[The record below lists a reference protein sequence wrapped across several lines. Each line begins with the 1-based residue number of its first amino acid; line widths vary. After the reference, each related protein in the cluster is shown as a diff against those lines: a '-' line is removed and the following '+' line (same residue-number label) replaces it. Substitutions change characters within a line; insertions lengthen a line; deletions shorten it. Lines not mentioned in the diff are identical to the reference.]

1 MLCAAFS
8 LQSCPETNKLQCSF
22 KIVQVITSASNLR
35 ESLYRLLPQT
45 TPENISKNFEQ
56 YSIDP
61 VTRYPNL
68 NVNYI
73 RPHQVCPN
81 TPANTSSTL
90 QTFQICCCQ
99 SISGHC
105 TSSLVRYVICSWM
118 VNWARF
124 IWKGEEPHSDLEIG
138 SKEVR
143 CGITFSTP

>member
-35 ESLYRLLPQT
+35 ESIYRLLPQT

-73 RPHQVCPN
+73 RPHQVCPK

-105 TSSLVRYVICSWM
+105 TFSLLRYVICS
-118 VNWARF
+118 
-124 IWKGEEPHSDLEIG
+124 
-138 SKEVR
+138 
-143 CGITFSTP
+143 